1 METCPWVVNP
11 HHAAARSRR
20 PRILAADDDPDM
32 RHILLAWLSPRHEIH
47 VLADG
52 EALLDAATEEL
63 PDLAIVDVHMPGADG
78 WRVLSELRLRA
89 GPRRMRVLILSGSVD
104 DLEFLAHEDSGADG
118 FLMKPVTRETL
129 LRHVDSLLS

>member
-11 HHAAARSRR
+11 HHGASRR
-20 PRILAADDDPDM
+20 HRARILAADDDPDM
-32 RHILLAWLSPRHEIH
+32 RQILNAWLSPRHNLL
-47 VLADG
+47 VLPDG

-104 DLEFLAHEDSGADG
+104 DIEFLSHEDSGADA
-118 FLMKPVTRETL
+118 FLRKPVTREAL
-129 LRHVDSLLS
+129 LAHVDALLA

>member
-11 HHAAARSRR
+11 HHASSRR
-20 PRILAADDDPDM
+20 RRARILAADDDPDM
-32 RHILLAWLSPRHEIH
+32 RDILRAWLAPRHELR
-47 VLADG
+47 VLPDG
-52 EALLDAATEEL
+52 EALLDAATAEL

-104 DLEFLAHEDSGADG
+104 DLEFLSHEDCGADA
-118 FLMKPVTRETL
+118 FLMKPVSREAL
-129 LRHVDSLLS
+129 LAHVDALLA